1 MTGALLLAAALGCAA
16 TPVPSRV
23 SPRASLRPPPAAGS
37 RTLDDMLRSDLAE
50 DHAFPWSAAR
60 PLTWEDF
67 QGRPPT
73 GGPEGAKTSY
83 VLYSVW
89 QCRGPAFEFRVIVA
103 FRPRESWVKAVVLDE
118 SEQRRTVLG
127 HEQTHFDLGEVHAR
141 RMRLAFADLAGAC
154 RKTDAELGALADRV
168 GREEKEEQRRYDAET
183 NHGLLAAQQEAWTLH
198 TRGRLAASG
207 RDSN

>member
-1 MTGALLLAAALGCAA
+1 VAAFGCAA
-16 TPVPSRV
+16 TPARSRV
-23 SPRASLRPPPAAGS
+23 SSRADLRPPPAAGS

-60 PLTWEDF
+60 RLTWEDF
-67 QGRPPT
+67 RGRPPT

-89 QCRGPAFEFRVIVA
+89 QCRGQVFEFRAVVA
-103 FRPRESWVKAVVLDE
+103 FRPRESWVKALVLAD
-118 SEQRRTVLG
+118 SVQRRTLLI

-141 RMRLAFADLAGAC
+141 RMRQAFADLPGAC
-154 RKTDAELGALADRV
+154 RKTDAELGALADRM
-168 GREEKEEQRRYDAET
+168 GQEEKDEQRRYDSET
-183 NHGLLAAQQEAWTLH
+183 THGLLAGPQAEWTRR
-198 TRGRLAASG
+198 TRQRLAASR